1 MSESSPTQLRTG
13 TPILT
18 VGDIK
23 ASIEWYR
30 DVLGLEVSQE
40 WKTDSGEVLG
50 ATMNAG
56 GLNFNLAQDDFA
68 KGRDRVK
75 GVGLR
80 LYCETDQDVD
90 ALASDIKGRGG
101 ALDHDPT
108 TQPWGARDFGIT
120 DPDGFKISIAN
131 PPAAGA

>member
-1 MSESSPTQLRTG
+1 MTETPQTHLRSG

-18 VGDIK
+18 VADIHV
-23 ASIEWYR
+23 SIGWYR
-30 DVLGLEVSQE
+30 DILGLGLAQE
-40 WKTDSGEVLG
+40 WKSDKGEVMG
-50 ATMNAG
+50 ATLSAG
-56 GLNFNLAQDDFA
+56 GLDVSLAQDDFA

-80 LYCETDQDVD
+80 FYCETDQDVD
-90 ALASDIKGRGG
+90 QLAADIKGRGG
-101 ALDHDPT
+101 ALDHEPT

-131 PPAAGA
+131 PPSAGA

>member
-1 MSESSPTQLRTG
+1 MSESPPTQLRTG

-18 VGDIK
+18 VGDIQ
-23 ASIEWYR
+23 ASIGWYT
-30 DVLGLEVSQE
+30 DILGLELAQE
-40 WKTDSGEVLG
+40 WKTDSGEVMG
-50 ATMNAG
+50 ATLTAG
-56 GLNFNLAQDDFA
+56 GLDFNLAQDDFA
-68 KGRDRVK
+68 KGKDRVK

-90 ALASDIKGRGG
+90 QLAADIKGRGG
-101 ALDHDPT
+101 SLDHEPT

-131 PPAAGA
+131 PQSAGA